1 MPSLK
6 QVVCTNQLWVSE
18 NTAEGKGNIYSSE
31 DSKGAKNHQFLDT
44 ILLQPLTYIKCSY
57 LYCSHTRQAP
67 SASSQGSGWAN
78 GAS

>member
-44 ILLQPLTYIKCSY
+44 ILL
-57 LYCSHTRQAP
+57 
-67 SASSQGSGWAN
+67 
-78 GAS
+78 